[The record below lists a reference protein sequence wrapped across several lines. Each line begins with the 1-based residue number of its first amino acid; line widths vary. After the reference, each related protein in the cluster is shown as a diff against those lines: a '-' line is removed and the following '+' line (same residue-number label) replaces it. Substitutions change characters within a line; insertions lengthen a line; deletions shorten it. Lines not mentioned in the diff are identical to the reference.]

1 MMIFSFS
8 SFLIVMDSSVTMSER
23 ERAVGNSP
31 TEMIKIP
38 FSCDRAGGRRMNTA
52 LSHAFIK
59 DGETFYDPSGVPCAR
74 GQKDSGGAQRRSN
87 WPGEQG
93 ALQ

>member
-1 MMIFSFS
+1 MMIFSFT
-8 SFLIVMDSSVTMSER
+8 SFLIVMDFSVTMSER

-52 LSHAFIK
+52 LSHAFTK
-59 DGETFYDPSGVPCAR
+59 HGEAFYDPRGASCAR
-74 GQKDSGGAQRRSN
+74 GQKNFGGAQRRSN
-87 WPGEQG
+87 WQG
-93 ALQ
+93 APQ